1 MEGGGGAGWPRERT
15 TSLYYKKG
23 AGRAQGGPKDVYRAD
38 GLFMAREVSS
48 SAWCSTCICELRAIE
63 NHCCPGV
70 IDTGAMAPVTS
81 PCRSG
86 YIGGLVCHYGGRND

>member
-1 MEGGGGAGWPRERT
+1 M
-15 TSLYYKKG
+15 SLYYKKMLVGPREGQRMSRERTVDG
-23 AGRAQGGPKDVYRAD
+23 AGGFQLCLVQRLHMRTE
-38 GLFMAREVSS
+38 ARG
-48 SAWCSTCICELRAIE
+48 

-86 YIGGLVCHYGGRND
+86 YIGGLVCLYGWRND

>member
-1 MEGGGGAGWPRERT
+1 MSTERT
-15 TSLYYKKG
+15 DY
-23 AGRAQGGPKDVYRAD
+23 PW
-38 GLFMAREVSS
+38 AREVFQLCLVQHLHMRTE
-48 SAWCSTCICELRAIE
+48 ARE

-70 IDTGAMAPVTS
+70 METGAMAPVTS